1 MGSGTALQ
9 IHSLSGLP
17 HLPSEPELPKE
28 ESLTDVCVPSAGMH
42 ALRSAQTV
50 PREQSAD
57 DGAVWGQ
64 RFDSEHHAG
73 VSKGG
78 LAAWQKAGVVVG
90 GTLQI
95 CFCFLKNPRSM

>member
-17 HLPSEPELPKE
+17 HVPSEPKIPKE

-42 ALRSAQTV
+42 ALRPTQTV

-57 DGAVWGQ
+57 DGTVWSQ
-64 RFDSEHHAG
+64 RFNSEHHAG
-73 VSKGG
+73 VSKGR

-90 GTLQI
+90 GTFQI
-95 CFCFLKNPRSM
+95 CFCF